1 MTATLPHVRSHSLT
15 EPPHPFHTICVDH
28 KTMLRSLDTEF
39 HYILV
44 VVCGLTRF
52 TIAIPVPDTSADTTL
67 RALVARVFTSHS
79 IPLVL
84 KSDNGQPF
92 VSEMS
97 EAMARY
103 AGYRHIRSLSY
114 NPQSYGLAE
123 QGVKRISDLLVP
135 HTHHLRDSTGI

>member
-1 MTATLPHVRSHSLT
+1 MP
-15 EPPHPFHTICVDH
+15 
-28 KTMLRSLDTEF
+28 RSLDTEF

-44 VVCGLTRF
+44 VVCGLTCF

-67 RALVARVFTSHS
+67 RARVARVFTIHF
-79 IPLVL
+79 ILLVL

-97 EAMARY
+97 EAMACY

-114 NPQSYGLAE
+114 NPQSN
-123 QGVKRISDLLVP
+123 
-135 HTHHLRDSTGI
+135 